1 MSLPKRALW
10 RHLGLVFFN
19 CHSGGGDLHIRLD
32 DFVCFQGR
40 KEDVEDP
47 EEDEDAGGNGL
58 DALQQVQVKVGGIL
72 WDQSP

>member
-1 MSLPKRALW
+1 MSSPPFR
-10 RHLGLVFFN
+10 
-19 CHSGGGDLHIRLD
+19 GGDLHIRLD

>member
-1 MSLPKRALW
+1 MIVGRE
-10 RHLGLVFFN
+10 RGGRVFVI
-19 CHSGGGDLHIRLD
+19 SPIQGGGDLHIRLD